1 MFAGTVANETIN
13 TEYRSNMQLIC
24 FIFKNLIVLLILL
37 ACKIMKKDNIYQE
50 DTQVSLKTEIG
61 MIKVEDN
68 NRDHTIQIELL
79 SKHSS

>member
-1 MFAGTVANETIN
+1 
-13 TEYRSNMQLIC
+13 
-24 FIFKNLIVLLILL
+24 
-37 ACKIMKKDNIYQE
+37 MKKDNIYQE

-68 NRDHTIQIELL
+68 NRDHTIQKELL